1 MDVDWWHI
9 ASVAVLGGAL
19 GLEIIGAY
27 CAQKERL
34 LLRSG
39 NVPMHPRRYWWVH
52 LFLREVRGTSRQV
65 ERLGALPPELGPVA
79 RGLGRIGAGTLF
91 LVRFA
96 DGQPVFPSLL

>member
-34 LLRSG
+34 LIRTG
-39 NVPMHPRRYWWVH
+39 NVPLHTWRYWWAH
-52 LFLREVRGTSRQV
+52 LFLREVKRTSRQ
-65 ERLGALPPELGPVA
+65 EQRLGALPSELGPVA
-79 RGLGRIGAGTLF
+79 RGFGRVAVGTLF

-96 DGQPVFPSLL
+96 DGQPLFPSLV